1 MDKREAIDALAKFGY
16 DGILVEDEFITQTD
30 GTQPVRNQ
38 MFNIADAFEIK
49 VPIETFQPNPNEPKG
64 PLPNH
69 SDECTSKTTSE
80 WEEWASNGV
89 CSCWEESYQGIAPM
103 HLLEM
108 VAQKYSVY
116 SNKFGRG
123 SAYREK
129 IQKLKEIIYGEPIGN

>member
-16 DGILVEDEFITQTD
+16 DRILVEDEFITQTD
-30 GTQPVRNQ
+30 GTHRGCP
-38 MFNIADAFEIK
+38 
-49 VPIETFQPNPNEPKG
+49 
-64 PLPNH
+64 
-69 SDECTSKTTSE
+69 
-80 WEEWASNGV
+80 
-89 CSCWEESYQGIAPM
+89 CWGESYQGIAPM

-129 IQKLKEIIYGEPIGN
+129 IQKLKELIYGEPIGN